1 MTNTIVR
8 GIPDPG
14 RASRA
19 VSMSVLNASAPLMR
33 RVCQLTGQV
42 ASPRSY
48 DDDHEFELMREENAA
63 LRTRIRELEC
73 ER

>member
-1 MTNTIVR
+1 
-8 GIPDPG
+8 
-14 RASRA
+14 
-19 VSMSVLNASAPLMR
+19 MSVLNASAPLMR

-48 DDDHEFELMREENAA
+48 DDDAEFELMREENAA